1 MDILKRYLA
10 PMSRVQ
16 RAAFAARCR
25 TSTNTLRNIAYGQKR
40 AGAALCIAIEQATG
54 GAVTRAD
61 LRPDDW
67 PLLWPEYTPP
77 RKSRGRAA

>member
-1 MDILKRYLA
+1 MDLRTYLKRKGWGSALILA
-10 PMSRVQ
+10 KRLGVSPVSISQWRSGTRKVPMKICV
-16 RAAFAARCR
+16 
-25 TSTNTLRNIAYGQKR
+25 
-40 AGAALCIAIEQATG
+40 AIEQTSN

-77 RKSRGRAA
+77 RKRRGRAA